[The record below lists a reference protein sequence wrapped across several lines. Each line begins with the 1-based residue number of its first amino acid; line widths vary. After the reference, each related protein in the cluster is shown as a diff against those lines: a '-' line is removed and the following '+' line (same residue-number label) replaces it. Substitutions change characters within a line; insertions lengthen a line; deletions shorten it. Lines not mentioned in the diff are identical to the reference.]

1 MLPTTWLG
9 GGPRGSR
16 PTWQQAHVAAVP
28 RGSRPTWQQG
38 HVTAGAYGGRLR
50 SGGVDRE
57 IQASKAEEKGQKN

>member
-16 PTWQQAHVAAVP
+16 PTWQQARVAV
-28 RGSRPTWQQG
+28 
-38 HVTAGAYGGRLR
+38 GAYGGRLR
-50 SGGVDRE
+50 SGGLDRE

>member
-16 PTWQQAHVAAVP
+16 PTWQQARVA
-28 RGSRPTWQQG
+28 
-38 HVTAGAYGGRLR
+38 AGAYGGRLR
-50 SGGVDRE
+50 SGGLDRE